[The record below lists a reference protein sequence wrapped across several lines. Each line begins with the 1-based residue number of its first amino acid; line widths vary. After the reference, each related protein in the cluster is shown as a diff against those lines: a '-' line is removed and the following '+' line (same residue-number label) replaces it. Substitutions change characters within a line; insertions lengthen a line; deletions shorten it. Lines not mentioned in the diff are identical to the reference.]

1 MCVSD
6 WEAGRRANHRIDAT
20 IRAEGRSALIFH
32 PFLDFSDPECL
43 RTEEAA
49 THVATAKLCLMI
61 GGVTVCSVKRLKRK
75 FHWCRLVEFQDVH
88 NGVAS

>member
-1 MCVSD
+1 
-6 WEAGRRANHRIDAT
+6 
-20 IRAEGRSALIFH
+20 
-32 PFLDFSDPECL
+32 
-43 RTEEAA
+43 
-49 THVATAKLCLMI
+49 MI